1 MSVVKIS
8 QKGWVV
14 IPAELRRRYGWKP
27 GDRLRVVDYGGMVS
41 LVPVLRNP
49 VEEGFGILKGRGGS
63 LTKALEI
70 ERAEERRRERALES
84 EIGIHWLTPRQ
95 P

>member
-27 GDRLRVVDYGGMVS
+27 GDHIRMVDYGGVVG
-41 LVPVLRNP
+41 LVPVLHNP
-49 VEEGFGILKGRGGS
+49 VEEGMGILKGSGGS
-63 LTKALEI
+63 LLKALEV
-70 ERAEERRRERALES
+70 ERAEERRRESRCK
-84 EIGIHWLTPRQ
+84 
-95 P
+95 